1 MKVIFVK
8 DVPGSGNAGDVK
20 EVKNGYARNYLLPQN
35 YALLASHDNLQ
46 RLSSIKKAGDELR
59 IREEQDQNELA
70 NLLNDMEF
78 ELSEKVN
85 SSGKF
90 YGSVNNSLISEKIES
105 DTERSLDRRFFH
117 IENTIEEPGIYT
129 VGIRFPRGAECSI
142 KIKVSGVD
150 IQGNII
156 EAQELIEEINED
168 DSNPENIDEV
178 DETVVDETENQ
189 EETKNLVDVALSST
203 DPRQVNY
210 EQLKDEIT
218 TFLVINIFFLICKL

>member
-35 YALLASHDNLQ
+35 FALLASHDNLQ
-46 RLSSIKKAGDELR
+46 RLTSIKKAGDELR
-59 IREEQDQNELA
+59 IKEEQDQNELA

-85 SSGKF
+85 STGKF
-90 YGSVNNSLISEKIES
+90 YGSVNQSMISEKIEA

-117 IENTIEEPGIYT
+117 IENTIEEPGIYS

-156 EAQELIEEINED
+156 EAQEIPEEIIEE
-168 DSNPENIDEV
+168 
-178 DETVVDETENQ
+178 DET
-189 EETKNLVDVALSST
+189 
-203 DPRQVNY
+203 P
-210 EQLKDEIT
+210 DEIT
-218 TFLVINIFFLICKL
+218 ETLVDSSEDKEQAEDPIVETVLETTAELEDEESPSIDESDDKEENN

>member
-156 EAQELIEEINED
+156 EAQELIEEVNED
-168 DSNPENIDEV
+168 NSNPENIDEV

-189 EETKNLVDVALSST
+189 EETKNSIEEPEIETTTEVGTEDSPSIPESE
-203 DPRQVNY
+203 DN
-210 EQLKDEIT
+210 DE
-218 TFLVINIFFLICKL
+218 NNQ

>member
-8 DVPGSGNAGDVK
+8 DVPGSGNAGEVK

-35 YALLASHDNLQ
+35 FALLASHDNLQ

-59 IREEQDQNELA
+59 IKEEQDQNELS
-70 NLLNDMEF
+70 NLLNDMVF

-90 YGSVNNSLISEKIES
+90 YGSVNQSMISEKIET

-156 EAQELIEEINED
+156 EAQEIVEEVVED
-168 DSNPENIDEV
+168 DSETENLDEV
-178 DETVVDETENQ
+178 TETVIDETENQ
-189 EETKNLVDVALSST
+189 EARENSIEDAEIDTTTEVDAEEPPSIPDSE
-203 DPRQVNY
+203 DKEENNQ
-210 EQLKDEIT
+210 
-218 TFLVINIFFLICKL
+218 

>member
-20 EVKNGYARNYLLPQN
+20 EVKNGYARNYLLPQSF
-35 YALLASHDNLQ
+35 ALLASHDNLQ
-46 RLSSIKKAGDELR
+46 RLTSIKKAGDELR
-59 IREEQDQNELA
+59 IKEEQDQNELA

-85 SSGKF
+85 STGKF
-90 YGSVNNSLISEKIES
+90 YGSVNQSMISEKIES

-117 IENTIEEPGIYT
+117 IENTIEEPGIYS

-142 KIKVSGVD
+142 KIKVSGID

-156 EAQELIEEINED
+156 EAQEISEEIIEEDEITETPDEITETLDNSTED
-168 DSNPENIDEV
+168 
-178 DETVVDETENQ
+178 Q
-189 EETKNLVDVALSST
+189 EETE
-203 DPRQVNY
+203 DPIVETNI
-210 EQLKDEIT
+210 ETTEEVEEEESPSNDESD
-218 TFLVINIFFLICKL
+218 NKEENN

>member
-8 DVPGSGNAGDVK
+8 DVPGSGNAGEVK

-35 YALLASHDNLQ
+35 FALLASHDNLQ

-59 IREEQDQNELA
+59 IKEEQDQNELS
-70 NLLNDMEF
+70 NLLNDMVF

-90 YGSVNNSLISEKIES
+90 YGSVNQSMISEKIEA

-142 KIKVSGVD
+142 KVKVSGID

-156 EAQELIEEINED
+156 EAQEILEEVIEG
-168 DSNPENIDEV
+168 DSETENIDEV
-178 DETVVDETENQ
+178 TETVIDETENQ
-189 EETKNLVDVALSST
+189 ETPENSIEDAEIDTTIDVDAEESSSIPESE
-203 DPRQVNY
+203 DKEENNQ
-210 EQLKDEIT
+210 
-218 TFLVINIFFLICKL
+218 

>member
-35 YALLASHDNLQ
+35 FALLASHDNLQ
-46 RLSSIKKAGDELR
+46 RLTSIKKAGDELR
-59 IREEQDQNELA
+59 IKEEQDQNELA

-85 SSGKF
+85 STGKF
-90 YGSVNNSLISEKIES
+90 YGSIRLSMISEKIEA

-117 IENTIEEPGIYT
+117 IENTIEEPGIYS

-156 EAQELIEEINED
+156 EAQEIPEEIIEE
-168 DSNPENIDEV
+168 
-178 DETVVDETENQ
+178 DET
-189 EETKNLVDVALSST
+189 
-203 DPRQVNY
+203 P
-210 EQLKDEIT
+210 DEIT
-218 TFLVINIFFLICKL
+218 ETLVDSSEDKKQAEDPIVETVLETTAELEDEESPSIDESDDKEENN

>member
-8 DVPGSGNAGDVK
+8 DVPGSGNAGEVK

-35 YALLASHDNLQ
+35 FALLASHDNLQ

-59 IREEQDQNELA
+59 IKEEQDQNELS
-70 NLLNDMEF
+70 NLLNDMVF

-85 SSGKF
+85 SAGKF
-90 YGSVNNSLISEKIES
+90 YGSVNQSMISEKIET

-156 EAQELIEEINED
+156 EAQEIVEEVVED
-168 DSNPENIDEV
+168 DSETENLDEV
-178 DETVVDETENQ
+178 TETVIDETENQ
-189 EETKNLVDVALSST
+189 EAPENSIEDAEIDTTTEVDAEEPPSIPDSE
-203 DPRQVNY
+203 DKEENNQ
-210 EQLKDEIT
+210 
-218 TFLVINIFFLICKL
+218 

>member
-35 YALLASHDNLQ
+35 FALLASHDNLQ
-46 RLSSIKKAGDELR
+46 RLTSIKKAGDELR
-59 IREEQDQNELA
+59 IKEEQDQNELA

-85 SSGKF
+85 STGKF
-90 YGSVNNSLISEKIES
+90 YGSVNQSMISEKIEA

-117 IENTIEEPGIYT
+117 IENTIEEPGIYS

-156 EAQELIEEINED
+156 EAQEIPEEIIEE
-168 DSNPENIDEV
+168 
-178 DETVVDETENQ
+178 DET
-189 EETKNLVDVALSST
+189 
-203 DPRQVNY
+203 P
-210 EQLKDEIT
+210 DEIT
-218 TFLVINIFFLICKL
+218 ETLVDSSEDKEQAEDPIVETVLETTAGLEDEESPSIDERDDKEENN

>member
-8 DVPGSGNAGDVK
+8 DVPGSGNAGEVK

-35 YALLASHDNLQ
+35 FALLASHDNLQ

-59 IREEQDQNELA
+59 IKEEQDQNELS
-70 NLLNDMEF
+70 NLLNDMVF

-90 YGSVNNSLISEKIES
+90 YGSVNQSMISEKIEA

-156 EAQELIEEINED
+156 EAQEIVEEVVED
-168 DSNPENIDEV
+168 DSETENLDEV
-178 DETVVDETENQ
+178 TKTVIDETENQ
-189 EETKNLVDVALSST
+189 EAPENSIEDAEIDTTTEVDAEESPSI
-203 DPRQVNY
+203 PESEHKEENNQ
-210 EQLKDEIT
+210 
-218 TFLVINIFFLICKL
+218 

>member
-35 YALLASHDNLQ
+35 FALLASHDNLQ
-46 RLSSIKKAGDELR
+46 RLTSIKKAGDELR
-59 IREEQDQNELA
+59 IKEEQDQNELA

-85 SSGKF
+85 STGKF
-90 YGSVNNSLISEKIES
+90 YGSVNQSMISEKIES

-117 IENTIEEPGIYT
+117 IENTIEEPGIYS

-156 EAQELIEEINED
+156 
-168 DSNPENIDEV
+168 
-178 DETVVDETENQ
+178 
-189 EETKNLVDVALSST
+189 
-203 DPRQVNY
+203 
-210 EQLKDEIT
+210 
-218 TFLVINIFFLICKL
+218 

>member
-20 EVKNGYARNYLLPQN
+20 EVKNGYARNYLLPQSF
-35 YALLASHDNLQ
+35 ALLASHDNLQ
-46 RLSSIKKAGDELR
+46 RLTSIKKAGDELR
-59 IREEQDQNELA
+59 IKEEQDQNELA

-85 SSGKF
+85 STGKF
-90 YGSVNNSLISEKIES
+90 YGSVNQSMISEKIES

-129 VGIRFPRGAECSI
+129 IGVRFPRGAECSI
-142 KIKVSGVD
+142 KIKVSGID

-156 EAQELIEEINED
+156 EAQEISEEIIEENE
-168 DSNPENIDEV
+168 IT
-178 DETVVDETENQ
+178 ET
-189 EETKNLVDVALSST
+189 
-203 DPRQVNY
+203 P
-210 EQLKDEIT
+210 DEIT
-218 TFLVINIFFLICKL
+218 ETLDNSTEDQEQTEDPIVETNIETTEEVEDEESPSNDESDNKEENN

>member
-35 YALLASHDNLQ
+35 FALLASHDNLQ
-46 RLSSIKKAGDELR
+46 RLTSIKKAGDELR
-59 IREEQDQNELA
+59 IKEEQDQNELA

-85 SSGKF
+85 STGKF
-90 YGSVNNSLISEKIES
+90 YGSVNQSMISEKIES

-117 IENTIEEPGIYT
+117 IENTIEEPGIYS

-142 KIKVSGVD
+142 KIKVSGID

-156 EAQELIEEINED
+156 EAQEISEEIIEE
-168 DSNPENIDEV
+168 
-178 DETVVDETENQ
+178 DET
-189 EETKNLVDVALSST
+189 
-203 DPRQVNY
+203 P
-210 EQLKDEIT
+210 DEIT
-218 TFLVINIFFLICKL
+218 ETLVDSSEDKKQAEDPIVETVLETTAELEDEESPSIDESDDKEENN

>member
-156 EAQELIEEINED
+156 EAQELIEEVNED
-168 DSNPENIDEV
+168 NSNPENIDEV

-189 EETKNLVDVALSST
+189 EETKNSIEE
-203 DPRQVNY
+203 P
-210 EQLKDEIT
+210 EIEIT
-218 TFLVINIFFLICKL
+218 TEVGTEESPSIPESEDNDENNQ